1 MSRSLSQFDAKQT
14 SSEDCSPIVWAYIEM
29 IIWRFAIQ
37 FGERRRQS
45 KKRKEKMKLE
55 NINLKELR
63 SENLPKFDNCPC
75 ELCDDGCFDRNKL
88 EHNPSCKRKLIVK
101 KSETFSKLRK
111 CPLTHYQ
118 MTFKSFLDPTGKGE
132 DHRRELCP
140 PPADNEIP
148 ISFANHPMSG
158 LTAQREHFQ
167 APRPTGVVKPAKP
180 SVRKTEQNSIE
191 LGFLLSRTIWFWI
204 ELRQCKL
211 RLNTRPNSSRN
222 QWQKSNSK
230 NYRIQTT
237 NQSFLFVFCVFFFL
251 FSIRFVSVWKS
262 QIRPEPFRQKRQ
274 LDRISNLGNLRR
286 LILSLRC
293 RRSPV
298 RFLFSLLSFIV
309 FLSTSER
316 YDNADN
322 DFFLNFK
329 SIRKKKQPIETED

>member
-237 NQSFLFVFCVFFFL
+237 NQSFLFVFCVFFSCFRFDSFQFENHKSGRNRFVRNDNSIAFQTLEIFGGSSFRWDADDRRFVFSFL
-251 FSIRFVSVWKS
+251 FF
-262 QIRPEPFRQKRQ
+262 
-274 LDRISNLGNLRR
+274 
-286 LILSLRC
+286 
-293 RRSPV
+293 
-298 RFLFSLLSFIV
+298 LLSF
-309 FLSTSER
+309 FSQR
-316 YDNADN
+316 ANAMTTPTTIS
-322 DFFLNFK
+322 F
-329 SIRKKKQPIETED
+329 